1 MNFVRMMQLGPREEF
16 KKKYDVVFVFVNI
29 KGYAQRNVERLAW
42 SSGHSRE
49 MLWYTEEVPTVGVSL
64 NYTNHLAD
72 AANIHTFINA
82 YGPNCE
88 NIRAA
93 VEKIVGLSEF
103 HGTADESVF
112 CGRWDTRL

>member
-1 MNFVRMMQLGPREEF
+1 M
-16 KKKYDVVFVFVNI
+16 
-29 KGYAQRNVERLAW
+29 
-42 SSGHSRE
+42 E

-72 AANIHTFINA
+72 VANIHTFINA
-82 YGPNCE
+82 YGPNRE

-93 VEKIVGLSEF
+93 VEKIVGRSEF